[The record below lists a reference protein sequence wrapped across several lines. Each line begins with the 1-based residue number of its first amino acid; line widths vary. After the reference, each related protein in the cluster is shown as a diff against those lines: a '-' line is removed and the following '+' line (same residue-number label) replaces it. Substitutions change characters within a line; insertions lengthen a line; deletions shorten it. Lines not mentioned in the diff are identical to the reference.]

1 MTKEPVREVTLD
13 EFSLCH
19 VGNVEGRL
27 ICEVG
32 VWINPVQ
39 TDWGECV
46 TLGCTQGRDVS
57 LRQTEV
63 KSN

>member
-19 VGNVEGRL
+19 VGNVGGRL

-39 TDWGECV
+39 TDWGAS
-46 TLGCTQGRDVS
+46 VS
-57 LRQTEV
+57 RWAARRPVMCRSGKLR
-63 KSN
+63 